1 MNAATTYLLLA
12 LAAALHTRGAPHV
25 NCTGANPMVYVGEH
39 MRMLKNL
46 ASVNTE
52 HQVDALK
59 LRVAAALTGDAT
71 RAGLLAALANLKVK
85 CHDETTS
92 ATLAAQYNAATK
104 VSAMAALAGIATAT
118 ADVAE
123 MEIADVNFVTGSG
136 SAAQHLRIKP
146 DDTKTGLTP
155 TKCSLQDYVTNDG
168 PPDSSNAHAKW
179 QINLKVVT
187 IDTTDGSQNAAQAM
201 CCATDGNCASTTQG
215 TKVGIKKGKIYKAE
229 APANQATG
237 KTKGPAGKKDI
248 QWHFPNA
255 DLAYQCA
262 AADTALHDALA
273 TPISPRTP
281 CNAWD
286 RKTDPSFSLAV
297 YKILNADAEAR
308 TVPSQKQSDVATAI
322 ETTFGKNT
330 QEFET
335 KIWKGVKDTK
345 ITKENAGHTTDTT
358 LENVNS
364 LDELRMIEA
373 FIESKKA
380 IRSESLASG
389 PQNKCAETVK
399 EAANCEGKEKDVCNK
414 KPGCKYNDGENK
426 CEEDPA
432 KTTVAA
438 TKDDKTNT
446 AGSNSFVINK
456 APLLL
461 AVSLF

>member
-59 LRVAAALTGDAT
+59 LRVAAALTGDAR
-71 RAGLLAALANLKVK
+71 RAGLLRALANLKVK

-92 ATLAAQYNAATK
+92 ATLTAQYDAATK
-104 VSAMAALAGIATAT
+104 VSAMATMAGIATAT
-118 ADVAE
+118 ATVAD
-123 MEIADVNFVTGSG
+123 MEIADVAFADGSG
-136 SAAQHLRIKP
+136 TAPKHLRIKP
-146 DDTKTGLTP
+146 DGTATGLT
-155 TKCSLQDYVTNDG
+155 TSKCSLQDYLKHEG
-168 PPDSSNAHAKW
+168 PADSSNAHAKW

-201 CCATDGNCASTTQG
+201 CCATNSNCGSSTQG

-237 KTKGPAGKKDI
+237 KTKGPAAKKTI
-248 QWHFPNA
+248 EWHFPNA

-262 AADTALHDALA
+262 KADTELHEAVA
-273 TPISPRTP
+273 KPISPRTP

-286 RKTDPSFSLAV
+286 RKTDPKFSLAV

-345 ITKENAGHTTDTT
+345 ITKANAGHTTDTT

-446 AGSNSFVINK
+446 TGSSSFVIRK
-456 APLLL
+456 APLWLAFLL
-461 AVSLF
+461 F